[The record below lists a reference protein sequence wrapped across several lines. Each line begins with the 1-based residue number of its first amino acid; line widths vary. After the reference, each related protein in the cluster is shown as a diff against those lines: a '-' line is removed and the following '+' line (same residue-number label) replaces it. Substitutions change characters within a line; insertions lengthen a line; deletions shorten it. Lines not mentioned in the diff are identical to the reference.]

1 MSRSTVRRGG
11 ASSFDRV
18 KAHMTSPF
26 KEDLARRKNLEEI
39 SDDLEVMLR
48 RFGRVRALADEH
60 GRIEMSPYMRSL
72 LKMAGRHRTEQAE
85 PAREAAGL

>member
-11 ASSFDRV
+11 TSSFDKV
-18 KAHMTSPF
+18 KAHMTNPF
-26 KEDLARRKNLEEI
+26 KEDLARQKDLERI
-39 SDDLEVMLR
+39 SDDVEIMLR
-48 RFGRVRALADEH
+48 RFERVRALADEH

-72 LKMAGRHRTEQAE
+72 LKMAGRHRAEPAE